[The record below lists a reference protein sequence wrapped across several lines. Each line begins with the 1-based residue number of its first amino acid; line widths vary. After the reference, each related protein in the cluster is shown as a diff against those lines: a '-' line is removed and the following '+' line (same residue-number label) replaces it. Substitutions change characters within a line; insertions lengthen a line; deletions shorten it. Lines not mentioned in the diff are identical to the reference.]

1 LIPPK
6 TPPWDIVHICH
17 FTIFEPTKQKLFNL
31 KWFSCLWNFKILILI
46 FSQINLAKFHMN
58 FGVKL
63 LIVIKTEGF
72 KF

>member
-6 TPPWDIVHICH
+6 TPPWDMVHICH
-17 FTIFEPTKQKLFNL
+17 FTVFEPTKQKLFNL
-31 KWFSCLWNFKILILI
+31 KWFSSLWNLKDLRLN

-58 FGVKL
+58 FGVNL